1 MISLSTKNTSILTL
15 REILSPF
22 HLIEETLPI
31 YFARSLDDYRIFDG
45 RFVNYEIRVC
55 FLAAR
60 ILCSEAL
67 LHPWARCVVQFCGFL
82 HASSSS
88 FFFFPSWFSSGLDR
102 VRGQI
107 SAVAGPQPVR
117 WLAIITT

>member
-1 MISLSTKNTSILTL
+1 MQESILTL

-55 FLAAR
+55 LLA

-88 FFFFPSWFSSGLDR
+88 FFSFPLGFRLVWIGL
-102 VRGQI
+102 G
-107 SAVAGPQPVR
+107 AK
-117 WLAIITT
+117 